1 VPAIKVKNLSKTFK
15 DFKAVSGIDFEVP
28 ENKVVG
34 FLGPNGAGKTT
45 TIRMIVG
52 LSKPTDGEIEVNGEK
67 VVFGD
72 FGANKSFSYLP
83 ELPSFYG
90 WMSGKEYLDYIAQI
104 FGIDIKTRKKK
115 IAELLKLVNLA
126 DFANRKIAAYSNG
139 MKQRL
144 GIAQALINDPKV
156 LIMDEPVSSLDPIGR
171 REILRIIEELKKK
184 MTIFLST
191 HILSDV
197 DKICDEIIIINKGK
211 IAINSTLADL
221 KEKYA
226 KSILEVEFSGDS
238 NGIEDKLKAE
248 NWIKKYEKNGNNIKI
263 WLSDENVMQKNIPL
277 KFFASQNIAVI
288 KYGIKMPEVEDLF
301 IDLIKEKK

>member
-1 VPAIKVKNLSKTFK
+1 
-15 DFKAVSGIDFEVP
+15 
-28 ENKVVG
+28 
-34 FLGPNGAGKTT
+34 
-45 TIRMIVG
+45 
-52 LSKPTDGEIEVNGEK
+52 
-67 VVFGD
+67 
-72 FGANKSFSYLP
+72 
-83 ELPSFYG
+83 
-90 WMSGKEYLDYIAQI
+90 
-104 FGIDIKTRKKK
+104 
-115 IAELLKLVNLA
+115 
-126 DFANRKIAAYSNG
+126 
-139 MKQRL
+139 
-144 GIAQALINDPKV
+144 
-156 LIMDEPVSSLDPIGR
+156 
-171 REILRIIEELKKK
+171 